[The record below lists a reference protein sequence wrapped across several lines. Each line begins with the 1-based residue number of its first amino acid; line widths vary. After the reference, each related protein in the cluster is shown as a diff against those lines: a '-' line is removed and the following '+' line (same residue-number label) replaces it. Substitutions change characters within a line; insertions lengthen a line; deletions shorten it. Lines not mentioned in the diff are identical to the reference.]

1 MKKYIAIIFAGAL
14 LAVSCSDA
22 PKGDNATVTDEKAAA
37 DSNGV
42 VMNVDTNTSIVGFN
56 GWGVGKNHPGKFKLN
71 SGSFTVK
78 NGMVTAGSFSI
89 NINSLSMDQQEEM
102 FQVNLRGHLLS
113 PDFFDA
119 AKSPEAKFEITG
131 SEAFTPTAGDTSVV
145 AGANTKISGN
155 LTLKGVTKNVS
166 FPAKVDV
173 TENGSATVANFI
185 IDRTQWDMHYNDDKE
200 SAKDKFIAHDV
211 NITLN
216 INSNKAAK

>member
-1 MKKYIAIIFAGAL
+1 MKKYIATIFAGAL

-22 PKGDNATVTDEKAAA
+22 PQGDNATVTDEKTAA

-42 VMNVDTNTSIVGFN
+42 VMNADTSSSIIGFN

-78 NGMVTAGSFSI
+78 NGMVTSGAFSI

-131 SEAFTPTAGDTSVV
+131 SEPFTPTAADTSVV

-173 TENGSATVANFI
+173 TENGATTAANFI

-200 SAKDKFIAHDV
+200 SAKDKFISHDV

-216 INSNKAAK
+216 ITSNKTAN

>member
-1 MKKYIAIIFAGAL
+1 MKKYITTFFAGAL
-14 LAVSCSDA
+14 LIVSCSEA
-22 PKGDNATVTDEKAAA
+22 PKGDNATVTDQKNAA

-42 VMNVDTNTSIVGFN
+42 VMSVDTNSSTVGFN

-78 NGMVTAGSFSI
+78 DGMVTSGSFSI
-89 NINSLSMDQQEEM
+89 NINSMTMDQTEEM

-119 AKSPEAKFEITG
+119 AKTPEAKFEVTG
-131 SEAFTPTAGDTSVV
+131 SEAFTPTAADTSVV
-145 AGANTKISGN
+145 AGANAKISGN

-173 TENGSATVANFI
+173 TENGATTTANFV
-185 IDRTQWDMHYNDDKE
+185 IDRTQWDMHYNEDKE
-200 SAKDKFIAHDV
+200 SAKDKFISHDV
-211 NITLN
+211 NIMLN
-216 INSNKAAK
+216 ISSTKAAM

>member
-1 MKKYIAIIFAGAL
+1 MKKYIATFFAGAL
-14 LAVSCSDA
+14 LAVSCSEA
-22 PKGDNATVTDEKAAA
+22 PKGDTATVTDEKTAA

-42 VMNVDTNTSIVGFN
+42 VMQADTSSSTVGFN

-78 NGMVTAGSFSI
+78 NGMVTSGSFVI
-89 NINSLSMDQQEEM
+89 NINSLSVDQPEEM
-102 FQVNLRGHLLS
+102 FQTKLKGHLLS
-113 PDFFDA
+113 PDFFDPA
-119 AKSPEAKFEITG
+119 QFPEAKFEITG
-131 SEAFTPTAGDTSVV
+131 SEAFTPTASDTSVV

-173 TENGSATVANFI
+173 SENGATTAANFI

-200 SAKDKFIAHDV
+200 SAKDKFISHDV

-216 INSNKAAK
+216 ITSNKAAN